1 MVRNTLIGYGAL
13 IVLIIFMG
21 LMSAGGVQQ
30 VAVVEGQSQN
40 SQLFATDPFGLEPGL
55 AVVKMSHRGEGGFV
69 VNLLSANQEEPVA
82 TPERLVFSEGQNG
95 GSTTEIATALAEEIG
110 PVTVS
115 RAVNVPF
122 GGKHL
127 FDVKAD
133 GPWTVEVEQPHPSSA
148 PRTTSFS
155 GDDDTATP
163 FFWLSKGLKQV
174 YMTNPLEGKLAVS
187 LLDTD
192 GRAVRSNLT
201 SEAEQAVQGAPDT
214 ISTTV
219 DVPEDGIYLFNVRA
233 DGLWTIE
240 LSDAEQPDEAE

>member
-21 LMSAGGVQQ
+21 LMSAGGIEQ

-40 SQLFATDPFGLEPGL
+40 SQLFATDHFGLEPGL

-95 GSTTEIATALAEEIG
+95 GSTTEIATAVAEEIG

-163 FFWLSKGLKQV
+163 FFSLSSGPKQINI
-174 YMTNPLEGKLAVS
+174 TNPLEANLNVS
-187 LLDTD
+187 LIDSD
-192 GRAVRSNLT
+192 GDVVKSGLGNETGQAGQTPSSAIT
-201 SEAEQAVQGAPDT
+201 SK
-214 ISTTV
+214 V
-219 DVPEDGIYLFNVRA
+219 DIPEDSLYLFN
-233 DGLWTIE
+233 
-240 LSDAEQPDEAE
+240 